1 MVPNVITFTLA
12 RKEKIIFYLITFLSG
27 VIGFGGVFLA
37 GKLAFGGGRFIVLTV
52 GVFSLIVM
60 FFCLYSFFRLR
71 KEEGVG
77 IYISD
82 EGIYDI
88 STGNTYGTVV
98 WSDVEEIRIMDDIS
112 DLKHQ
117 YIVVRVKN
125 PTAYIQREQ
134 NKAKQHSLE
143 LKLQFYGTPICFS
156 NRTLNCTFEQLKD
169 AVFLKYNQYKEQNE
183 APANE

>member
-1 MVPNVITFTLA
+1 MVPNVITFSLA
-12 RKEKIIFYLITFLSG
+12 RKEKIIFYLITFFSAI
-27 VIGFGGVFLA
+27 IGFGGVYLA
-37 GKLAFGGGRFIVLTV
+37 GRLAFGGGRFIILTI
-52 GVFSLIVM
+52 GVFALIVM
-60 FFCLYSFFRLR
+60 AFCLLSFFRLR

-112 DLKHQ
+112 DLKHK

-125 PTAYIQREQ
+125 PATYIQRELS
-134 NKAKQHSLE
+134 KTKQHSLE
-143 LKLQFYGTPICFS
+143 LKLQYYGTPICFS

-169 AVFLKYNQYKEQNE
+169 AVFLKHNQYKEQNQE
-183 APANE
+183 SRNE